1 MKLWHIVDWH
11 GELLGRERAHGLG
24 VLRFVESEAQF
35 DLALG
40 GYVAH
45 GSASKSLLL

>member
-1 MKLWHIVDWH
+1 MKLRQIFDRH
-11 GELLGRERAHGLG
+11 GELLGRECTHGLR
-24 VLRFVESEAQF
+24 VLRLVESEAQF
-35 DLALG
+35 DGALG